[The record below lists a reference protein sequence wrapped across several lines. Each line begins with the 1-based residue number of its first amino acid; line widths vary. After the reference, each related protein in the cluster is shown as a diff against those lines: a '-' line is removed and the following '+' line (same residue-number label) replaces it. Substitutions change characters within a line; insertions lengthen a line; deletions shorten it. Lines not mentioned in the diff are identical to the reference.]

1 MHISEHL
8 KDKAEQ
14 THPAGVRNANDLW
27 TMSNALDQTRL
38 AVVISDTSIV
48 IQ

>member
-14 THPAGVRNANDLW
+14 THPAGVRNTNDPW
-27 TMSNALDQTRL
+27 AMSNALDQTRL
-38 AVVISDTSIV
+38 AVVISDTSSV